1 MKIFELKVGEI
12 FIFNNK
18 EFRIKKF
25 RRTRKPRLG
34 LVMQADCENLT
45 DGGNACFLRNWEIKT
60 IEDER
65 KEEEQMHL
73 YGKFS

>member
-1 MKIFELKVGEI
+1 
-12 FIFNNK
+12 
-18 EFRIKKF
+18 
-25 RRTRKPRLG
+25 
-34 LVMQADCENLT
+34 MQADCENLT